1 MENSN
6 KEKPTLQRQ
15 VGLVS
20 LTLIAAGGILGS
32 GWLFSPLLTAQ
43 LAGPASIISWIIGAL
58 AMLLVALCFA
68 EVSSV
73 LPVAGGIA
81 RIPRYTHGDITA
93 AVIGWTAWVGYCT
106 QAPIEVSVVLRYA
119 SQSWPALIN
128 ATQGAAAT
136 HSDNASLS
144 VLGFLIA
151 GGLLVVFVLINA
163 IGAAA
168 FAKANSAITW
178 LKFAIPI
185 IIAVTFISSRFDVDN
200 FSTAAEFSPYGWHGI
215 FAAVSTGGIVF
226 ALIGF
231 RHALDMAGET
241 RNPSRNVPLALIFGL
256 LIPLL
261 IYLCLQ
267 IAFVG
272 ALDPGELKNGWKNVE
287 STHGL
292 GPLAG
297 ISATLGISWLTA
309 VIYGGALIGPAG
321 GALVATGSN
330 ARLAFGL
337 ARNKFLPKFFEKLTH
352 RGIPMH
358 ALVLNFIIGFLLV
371 MVLTFKEIVSINSA
385 AIVLS
390 FSIGPVAVLAL
401 RRQMPNA
408 EKRFK
413 IPLPRLTAA
422 LGFMVSALIVYWSG
436 WTSVLAL
443 LIIVFASVATLFVTR
458 LLIERK
464 PWSTFDFRESLWLI
478 PFLGCLTVVSWLGNF
493 KGSATDFQTSFGDE
507 PTMLIT
513 MGRWLDEIQAFGGT
527 GYIPFGWDM
536 LLVVGFTMINFMI
549 ANWCSLNNEKAAR
562 YREAHKPIGGLDK
575 DMPP

>member
-1 MENSN
+1 MSHKNRES
-6 KEKPTLQRQ
+6 PVLQRQ

-43 LAGPASIISWIIGAL
+43 LAGPASIISWMIGAV

-106 QAPIEVSVVLRYA
+106 QAPIEVAVVLRYA
-119 SQSWPALIN
+119 SQSWPALVSTAGV
-128 ATQGAAAT
+128 ATTAQ
-136 HSDNASLS
+136 SDDASLS
-144 VLGFLIA
+144 VLGFFAA
-151 GGLLVVFVLINA
+151 GGLLVAFVLINA

-178 LKFAIPI
+178 LKFAVPVV
-185 IIAVTFISSRFDVDN
+185 IATTFISSRFDLSN
-200 FSTAAEFSPYGWHGI
+200 FSSTAEFAPYGWHGI
-215 FAAVSTGGIVF
+215 FSAVSTGGIVF

-231 RHALDMAGET
+231 RHAIDMAGET

-256 LIPLL
+256 LIPLF
-261 IYLCLQ
+261 IYLLLQ
-267 IAFVG
+267 VAFIG
-272 ALDPGELKNGWKNVE
+272 ALDPSELKNGWKHVE
-287 STHGL
+287 ATHGL
-292 GPLAG
+292 GPLAAL
-297 ISATLGISWLTA
+297 SATLGISWLTA
-309 VIYGGALIGPAG
+309 CIYGGALIGPAG

-330 ARLAFGL
+330 ARLAYGL
-337 ARNKFLPKFFEKLTH
+337 ARNQFLPTFFQHLSR
-352 RGIPMH
+352 RGIPVN
-358 ALVLNFIIGFLLV
+358 ALLLNFILGLLLLTL
-371 MVLTFKEIVSINSA
+371 LTFKNIVAINTA

-408 EKRFK
+408 KKRFQ
-413 IPLPRLTAA
+413 IPLPRLIAT
-422 LGFMVSALIVYWSG
+422 LGFTVSSLIVYWSG
-436 WTSVLAL
+436 WTSILVLL
-443 LIIVFASVATLFVTR
+443 LVVGASLATLFVKR
-458 LLIERK
+458 LVLDK
-464 PWSTFDFRESLWLI
+464 KSWASFDFRESLWLV
-478 PFLGCLTVVSWLGNF
+478 PFLGSLTAVSMLGNF
-493 KGSATDFQTSFGDE
+493 G
-507 PTMLIT
+507 
-513 MGRWLDEIQAFGGT
+513 GR

-536 LLVVGFTMINFMI
+536 LVVVAVTMVNFWI
-549 ANWCSLNNEKAAR
+549 ANWCSLSDEKAAL
-562 YREAHKPIGGLDK
+562 YRKAHKPVGGLEK